1 MVEIKDIDRTNN
13 GHNHRVKAK
22 VFINGVY
29 TDKIVSTETPIY
41 ISDDDLLSRVIK
53 ELKNMN

>member
-1 MVEIKDIDRTNN
+1 MVEIKDIDRTKN
-13 GHNHRVKAK
+13 GHNHRVKAN

-41 ISDDDLLSRVIK
+41 VSDDDLLKRIIK